1 MAGIMNSKAVRTTIA
16 LPASL
21 LAAVDKAVADGAAR
35 SRNDLFTRAIHDLLA
50 ARERE
55 IIDADFAL
63 MSTDE
68 QYQAEATALVQG
80 FDQASWE
87 ALRQAEI

>member
-1 MAGIMNSKAVRTTIA
+1 MTTKAVRTTIA

-35 SRNDLFTRAIHDLLA
+35 SRNDLFTRAMHDLLA
-50 ARERE
+50 ARERK

-63 MSTDE
+63 MGTDE
-68 QYQAEATALVQG
+68 QYQAESTALERD

-87 ALRQAEI
+87 AFHQAEM